1 MSLKMSQE
9 ETVECWNK
17 LKSHCLASH
26 NVCVGCA
33 LRVICCEL
41 LDDRKR
47 KKVLPKYWPL
57 AEVDNDEEKA

>member
-17 LKSHCLASH
+17 LKANCLARH
-26 NVCVGCA
+26 NNCVGCA
-33 LRVICCEL
+33 LRMVCCEL
-41 LDDRKR
+41 LDDHKR

-57 AEVDNDEEKA
+57 VEVDDNEEKA